1 MKWPSNIK
9 IAAGASAV
17 AVGVAGLLAQFLP
30 VEEGR
35 RLGAYRAPIG
45 IPTICEGW
53 SRGVQ
58 MGDRATQAECDLL
71 TRQDIQEAWEV
82 FERWVPAHVRNG
94 MPDQTL
100 AAFLSFIYNVGPGQ
114 AGTPDESHMFS
125 AQVRRRLNRAPR
137 GNMGGRMH
145 IPSPAPFRSAVTAP
159 KTGLSGS
166 NAAQPMGDRLF
177 ALSRV

>member
-17 AVGVAGLLAQFLP
+17 AVGVAGLLVQFLP

-35 RLGAYRAPIG
+35 RLGAYRDPIG

-53 SRGVQ
+53 TRGVQ
-58 MGDRATQAECDLL
+58 MGDRATQAECDML
-71 TRQDIQEAWEV
+71 TRQGIQEAWEV

-94 MPDQTL
+94 MHDQTL

-114 AGTPDESHMFS
+114 AGSKDGFVWLKSGRHSTMLLRLQAGD
-125 AQVRRRLNRAPR
+125 VRAACEQL
-137 GNMGGRMH
+137 
-145 IPSPAPFRSAVTAP
+145 PAWVTAAGIRLR
-159 KTGLSGS
+159 GLELRRGREM
-166 NAAQPMGDRLF
+166 AMCLE
-177 ALSRV
+177 AL